1 MRIVAIHGHLDK
13 VVRRGKRLAQ
23 TRAQLG
29 IVICQHCEQVPFM
42 KASVCILSLLLQAT
56 QRTIYETWILN
67 KGLSIEV
74 SLELL
79 KCSILALRAAW
90 SDSAH
95 LFEVRLLWSIRIRGA
110 IGPLSSLFLLVDIA
124 SDIHDADASII
135 VLFAAHENI
144 VLLRLDLLE
153 ALNPL
158 GGALDDG
165 VCNGF
170 LHQVDLAL
178 PDQFHM
184 RVGQRNLQ
192 L

>member
-1 MRIVAIHGHLDK
+1 
-13 VVRRGKRLAQ
+13 
-23 TRAQLG
+23 
-29 IVICQHCEQVPFM
+29 M

-67 KGLSIEV
+67 KGLGIEV

-79 KCSILALRAAW
+79 KCSILTLRAAW

-110 IGPLSSLFLLVDIA
+110 IGPLSSLFLLVDIT